1 MSAQP
6 ISNPVDRAVFDARA
20 DIIAFMATIDATA
33 AEFISEDELLWRRK
47 LALEIIHLR
56 ERLNRV

>member
-1 MSAQP
+1 MSATG
-6 ISNPVDRAVFDARA
+6 ITHLVDRAVFDAQA

-33 AEFISEDELLWRRK
+33 AEFKSDDELLWRRK

>member
-1 MSAQP
+1 MSAQLK
-6 ISNPVDRAVFDARA
+6 SKPVDRSVFDAQA

-33 AEFISEDELLWRRK
+33 AEFKSHDELLWRRK

-56 ERLNRV
+56 ERIKRG